1 VHRNNFGFL
10 RLLFATL
17 VIVSH
22 SAELIDGNRSR
33 EPLTNL
39 FGVLTFGELAVDG
52 FFLISGYLVVQSFER
67 SDSTINYLMKRI
79 RRIYPG
85 FLVAYFVCVFVIAPW
100 VGNDL
105 TSMNFGDLASVI
117 RKALFLREPPKIY
130 GFAGLPHPPLN
141 GSMWTIHEEFR
152 CYLLVILFGLIGIY
166 RNKWILAV
174 MTTALLALMEMK
186 FDPSFSAVVGDPHS
200 IVRFL
205 GIFCVGSLFYRLQNS
220 IPYHTAIAAAV
231 TVALAFCLYNSIIA
245 ESAFAVLGGYL
256 LFWFALHL
264 KSTVLQTI
272 NGEDDI
278 SYGVYLYAWPVQN
291 AIIFFFG
298 IKSPWTLTLLTLPL
312 VYIIGYASWRLF
324 ERRFVRNK
332 MIASPAT
339 PKP

>member
-39 FGVLTFGELAVDG
+39 FGVLTLGELAVDG
-52 FFLISGYLVVQSFER
+52 FFLISGYLVVQSFEH
-67 SDSTINYLMKRI
+67 SGSTLNYLMKRI

-105 TSMNFGDLASVI
+105 ATMSFGDLASVI
-117 RKALFLREPPKIY
+117 RKALFLREPPKVY
-130 GFAGLPHPPLN
+130 GFAGLPYPPLN
-141 GSMWTIHEEFR
+141 GAMWTIHEEFR

-166 RNKWILAV
+166 RNKWILAL

-186 FDPSFSAVVGDPHS
+186 FDPGFSEVIGDPYS

-205 GIFCVGSLFYRLQNS
+205 GIFCVGSLFYQLQNS
-220 IPYHTAIAAAV
+220 IPYNTAIAAAV

-256 LFWFALHL
+256 LFWFALYL

-272 NGEDDI
+272 NGKDDI

-298 IKSPWTLTLLTLPL
+298 IKSPGTLTLLTLPL
-312 VYIIGYASWRLF
+312 VYIIGYASWRF
-324 ERRFVRNK
+324 IERRFVRNK
-332 MIASPAT
+332 MTAPLAT

>member
-67 SDSTINYLMKRI
+67 SDSTLNYLMKRI

-105 TSMNFGDLASVI
+105 ATMSFGDLASVI
-117 RKALFLREPPKIY
+117 RKALFLREPPKVY
-130 GFAGLPHPPLN
+130 GFAGLPYPPLN
-141 GSMWTIHEEFR
+141 GAMWTIHEEFR

-166 RNKWILAV
+166 RNKWILAL

-186 FDPSFSAVVGDPHS
+186 FDPGFSEVIGDPYS

-205 GIFCVGSLFYRLQNS
+205 GIFCVGSLFYQLQNS
-220 IPYHTAIAAAV
+220 IPYNTAIAAAV

-256 LFWFALHL
+256 LFWFALYL

-272 NGEDDI
+272 NGKDDI

-298 IKSPWTLTLLTLPL
+298 IKSPGTLTLLTLPL
-312 VYIIGYASWRLF
+312 VYIIGYASWRF
-324 ERRFVRNK
+324 IERRFVRNK
-332 MIASPAT
+332 MTGPLAT